1 MKTIS
6 YRELKKA
13 GACAE
18 QLALFKCYFN
28 TKVVV
33 TKDRCLAVKD
43 VFDFTWAARRF
54 LSKKGY
60 TKYSSIVAPALIK
73 HIKTRINTYS
83 HYKCYQALITAEAET
98 FCDIFLAQRKSHV
111 ERWFIK

>member
-1 MKTIS
+1 MNIIT

-13 GACAE
+13 GACAD
-18 QLALFKCYFN
+18 QLDLFKRYFN
-28 TKVVV
+28 NKVVV

-43 VFDFTWAARRF
+43 GFDFTWAARRF

-60 TKYSSIVAPALIK
+60 TRYMSIIMPLRFECGV
-73 HIKTRINTYS
+73 TRINTHSYYV
-83 HYKCYQALITAEAET
+83 HYQALITAEAET

>member
-1 MKTIS
+1 MNTIT

-13 GACAE
+13 GACVE

-28 TKVVV
+28 SKVVV

-60 TKYSSIVAPALIK
+60 TKYSSIVAPFLIM
-73 HIKTRINTYS
+73 HMRTSINTHSQYRAY
-83 HYKCYQALITAEAET
+83 HAAITAKAEA